1 MKLGNPEIKR
11 RQAGGRDRWH
21 QRTLPGGGIWGTVMA
36 PVTKCAA
43 ERRVVLVYTRFRSL
57 SLWGWF
63 ALWPLVRF
71 AIRFR
76 IERLHCNDS

>member
-1 MKLGNPEIKR
+1 
-11 RQAGGRDRWH
+11 
-21 QRTLPGGGIWGTVMA
+21 MA

-71 AIRFR
+71 AIRLR